1 MVECRRKGIPQAK
14 YWKNGFIDTSMRLL
28 GKIQRSSLTR
38 QSVLS
43 KERDKWRSVCVRTFQ
58 QSLEEASQ
66 ILWRSRH
73 TWKNG
78 TSVVLW
84 FNSFLSILNCFQVM
98 RSLDLPKHRSPIFQ
112 LKSRSGS
119 EPVEWEHWKTL
130 AYQRK
135 SPTEYQILSTHTKE
149 TTWIQDPASFNLQ

>member
-1 MVECRRKGIPQAK
+1 MAECRRKGIPQAK

-66 ILWRSRH
+66 IL
-73 TWKNG
+73 
-78 TSVVLW
+78 
-84 FNSFLSILNCFQVM
+84 
-98 RSLDLPKHRSPIFQ
+98 
-112 LKSRSGS
+112 
-119 EPVEWEHWKTL
+119 
-130 AYQRK
+130 
-135 SPTEYQILSTHTKE
+135 
-149 TTWIQDPASFNLQ
+149 